1 METENSTLIW
11 FRNDLRIHDNEAL
24 YKASEFDKCIAIYV
38 FNENDFEQN
47 QDGFKKLGKY
57 RYNFILETLN
67 DLKYNLSKFNIPLL
81 IYKGNT
87 KKILEQKIN
96 ELNVSKV
103 FMHTIPGIEEIGI
116 ENSITEFCKL
126 KKVSINKYSSNTLIH
141 FSDLKFTQFNFPK
154 IFTQFRKNV
163 ESDFSIRKEFHD
175 PKKTNSTEFFDFIN
189 SNNYLEEQSIQKY
202 NHDLN
207 FEGGETM
214 GLKRL
219 DYYLWQSNK
228 IEVYKETRNGLI
240 GMDYSTKFSAWLSV
254 GAISPRRIF
263 LEINKYEK
271 EICKNESTYWVIF
284 ELLWRD
290 YFNFY
295 MHFFPLAYFRF
306 KQNALNFYNE
316 NQKRN
321 FANWKIGNTG
331 IPFVDANMKE
341 LLTTGFMSNRGRQN
355 VASYLINDLK
365 INWYAGA
372 KHFEEYLIDYDVAS
386 NYGNWCYL
394 AGKGNDPRTNRYFN
408 IEKQRQTY
416 DPNNEYIN
424 LWNN

>member
-1 METENSTLIW
+1 MKTEETTLIW
-11 FRNDLRIHDNEAL
+11 FRNDLRIHDNESL
-24 YKASEFDKCIAIYV
+24 HKASEFNECIAIYV
-38 FNENDFEQN
+38 FNENDFEEN
-47 QDGFKKLGKY
+47 EDGFRKLGRY
-57 RYNFILETLN
+57 RYHFILETLH
-67 DLKYNLSKFNIPLL
+67 DLKNNLAKFNIPLL
-81 IYKGNT
+81 IFKGNQ
-87 KKILEQKIN
+87 KNILEQKIIQ
-96 ELNVSKV
+96 LNVSNV
-103 FMHTIPGIEEIGI
+103 FMHTIPGIEEFGI
-116 ENSITEFCKL
+116 ENSITEFCKI
-126 KKVSINKYSSNTLIH
+126 KNVSINKYSSNTLIH
-141 FSDLKFTQFNFPK
+141 ISDLKFTQVNFPK

-163 ESDFSIRKEFHD
+163 ESELTIRKEFPD
-175 PKKTNSTEFFDFIN
+175 PKKTNSTEFFDFFN
-189 SNNYLEEQSIQKY
+189 SKNYLKEQSIQKY
-202 NHDLN
+202 HHDLN
-207 FEGGETM
+207 FEGGETI

-240 GMDYSTKFSAWLSV
+240 GMDYSTKFSAWLAV
-254 GAISPRRIF
+254 GAISPRRIYW
-263 LEINKYEK
+263 EIKKYESQ
-271 EICKNESTYWVIF
+271 ILKNESTYWVIF

-306 KQNALNFYNE
+306 KQNSVNFYNE
-316 NQKRN
+316 KQKII

-365 INWYAGA
+365 INWFAGA
-372 KHFEEYLIDYDVAS
+372 KYFQEYLIDFDVAS
-386 NYGNWCYL
+386 NYGNWSYL

-416 DPNNEYIN
+416 DPKNEYIN